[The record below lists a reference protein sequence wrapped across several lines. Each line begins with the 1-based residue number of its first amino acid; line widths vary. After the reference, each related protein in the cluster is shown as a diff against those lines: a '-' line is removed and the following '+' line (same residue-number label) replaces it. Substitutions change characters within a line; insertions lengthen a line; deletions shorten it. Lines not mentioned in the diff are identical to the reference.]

1 MSKLKELI
9 NELCPNGVEYTAL
22 GKIGELYGGLSGKS
36 KEDFSDGNA
45 AFITYMNVFS
55 NISITKNAQ
64 NLKVKVAINE
74 RQNIVLYGDV
84 LFTGSSETL
93 NECGMSSVM
102 CYETNEPFYLNSFC
116 FGLRLHDTNLFLPE
130 FSKYLFRSCEL
141 RKQIIQTASGVTRF
155 NISKKKMG
163 NLLIPIPPLPIQ
175 REIVRILDTFTELT
189 AELEAELEARKKQYE
204 YYRDTLLTFGDEV
217 PMVMLHE
224 VSIMIRGTY
233 VTKKNTVEGDIP
245 VILGG
250 QEPAYYCDTHNH
262 DGEAIVMSRS
272 GAYAGFVS
280 FWNQPIFVTDGF
292 ILEAKDE
299 LNLKY
304 LYYFLKNMQNELHGM
319 KRGGGVPHV
328 RGTEIMEIKIPIP
341 PLAEQE
347 RIVAILDRFD
357 ALTHDLSTGLP
368 AEIAARKQ
376 QYEYYRDQLL
386 TFKEVSP

>member
-1 MSKLKELI
+1 MDRSMSTLEALI
-9 NELCPNGVEYTAL
+9 KELCPNGVEWKTLGDILVRTKGTKITAQQMHEL
-22 GKIGELYGGLSGKS
+22 HKNNGEIRIFAGGKTFADVANGDIPQKDINQQPSIIVKS
-36 KEDFSDGNA
+36 RGNIEFEYYAKPFSHKNEFWSYYSDRKDINIK
-45 AFITYMNVFS
+45 FVHYFLIKNTTYFQRVAEKMQMPQ
-55 NISITKNAQ
+55 ISIPTTDNYK
-64 NLKVKVAINE
+64 
-74 RQNIVLYGDV
+74 
-84 LFTGSSETL
+84 
-93 NECGMSSVM
+93 
-102 CYETNEPFYLNSFC
+102 
-116 FGLRLHDTNLFLPE
+116 
-130 FSKYLFRSCEL
+130 
-141 RKQIIQTASGVTRF
+141 
-155 NISKKKMG
+155 
-163 NLLIPIPPLPIQ
+163 IPIPPLPIQ
-175 REIVRILDTFTELT
+175 REIVRILDTFTELK

-368 AEIAARKQ
+368 AEIAARKK

>member
-1 MSKLKELI
+1 MDRSMSTLEALI
-9 NELCPNGVEYTAL
+9 KELCPNGVEWKTLGDILVRTKGTKITAQQMHEL
-22 GKIGELYGGLSGKS
+22 HKNNGEIRIFAGGKTFADVANGDIPQKDINQQPSIIVKS
-36 KEDFSDGNA
+36 RGNIEFEYYAKPFSHKNEFWSYYSDRKDINIK
-45 AFITYMNVFS
+45 FVHYFLIKNTTYFQRVAEKMQMPQ
-55 NISITKNAQ
+55 ISIPTTDNYK
-64 NLKVKVAINE
+64 
-74 RQNIVLYGDV
+74 
-84 LFTGSSETL
+84 
-93 NECGMSSVM
+93 
-102 CYETNEPFYLNSFC
+102 
-116 FGLRLHDTNLFLPE
+116 
-130 FSKYLFRSCEL
+130 
-141 RKQIIQTASGVTRF
+141 
-155 NISKKKMG
+155 
-163 NLLIPIPPLPIQ
+163 IPIPPLPIQ
-175 REIVRILDTFTELT
+175 REIVRILDTFTELK

-357 ALTHDLSTGLP
+357 ALTHDISTGLP

>member
-1 MSKLKELI
+1 MDRSMSTLEALI
-9 NELCPNGVEYTAL
+9 KELCPNGVEWKTLGDILVRTKGTKITAQQMHEL
-22 GKIGELYGGLSGKS
+22 HKNNGEIRIFAGGKTFADVANGDIPQKDINQQPSIIVKS
-36 KEDFSDGNA
+36 RGNIEFEYYAKPFSHKNEFWSYYSDRKDINIK
-45 AFITYMNVFS
+45 FVHYFLIKNTTYFQRVAEKMQMPQ
-55 NISITKNAQ
+55 ISIPTTDNYK
-64 NLKVKVAINE
+64 
-74 RQNIVLYGDV
+74 
-84 LFTGSSETL
+84 
-93 NECGMSSVM
+93 
-102 CYETNEPFYLNSFC
+102 
-116 FGLRLHDTNLFLPE
+116 
-130 FSKYLFRSCEL
+130 
-141 RKQIIQTASGVTRF
+141 
-155 NISKKKMG
+155 
-163 NLLIPIPPLPIQ
+163 IPIPPLPIQ
-175 REIVRILDTFTELT
+175 REIVRILDTFTELK

-328 RGTEIMEIKIPIP
+328 RGTEIMEIEIPIP

>member
-1 MSKLKELI
+1 MDRSMSTLEALI
-9 NELCPNGVEYTAL
+9 KELCPNGVEWKTLGDILVRTKGTKITAQQMHEL
-22 GKIGELYGGLSGKS
+22 HKNNGEIRIFAGGKTFADVANGDIPQKDINQQPSIIVKS
-36 KEDFSDGNA
+36 RGNIEFEYYAKPFSHKNEFWSYYSDRKDINIK
-45 AFITYMNVFS
+45 FVHYFLIKNTTYFQRVAEKMQMPQ
-55 NISITKNAQ
+55 ISIPTTDNYK
-64 NLKVKVAINE
+64 
-74 RQNIVLYGDV
+74 
-84 LFTGSSETL
+84 
-93 NECGMSSVM
+93 
-102 CYETNEPFYLNSFC
+102 
-116 FGLRLHDTNLFLPE
+116 
-130 FSKYLFRSCEL
+130 
-141 RKQIIQTASGVTRF
+141 
-155 NISKKKMG
+155 
-163 NLLIPIPPLPIQ
+163 IPIPPLPIQ
-175 REIVRILDTFTELT
+175 REIVRILDTFTELK

>member
-1 MSKLKELI
+1 MDRSMSTLEALI
-9 NELCPNGVEYTAL
+9 KELCPNGVEWKTLGDILVRTKGTKITAQQMHEL
-22 GKIGELYGGLSGKS
+22 HKNNGEIRIFAGGKTFADVANGDIPQKDINQQPSIIVKS
-36 KEDFSDGNA
+36 RGNIEFEYYAKPFSHKNEFWSYYSDRKDINIK
-45 AFITYMNVFS
+45 FVHYFLIKNTTYFQRVAEKMQMPQ
-55 NISITKNAQ
+55 ISIPTTDNYK
-64 NLKVKVAINE
+64 
-74 RQNIVLYGDV
+74 
-84 LFTGSSETL
+84 
-93 NECGMSSVM
+93 
-102 CYETNEPFYLNSFC
+102 
-116 FGLRLHDTNLFLPE
+116 
-130 FSKYLFRSCEL
+130 
-141 RKQIIQTASGVTRF
+141 
-155 NISKKKMG
+155 
-163 NLLIPIPPLPIQ
+163 IPIPPLPIQ
-175 REIVRILDTFTELT
+175 REIVRILDTFTELK

-357 ALTHDLSTGLP
+357 ALTHDISSGLP
-368 AEIAARKQ
+368 AEIAARKK